1 MKLGMKEMAMK
12 YLIVTSLTLILLIL
26 TGCNKSQLSRGEFP
40 LSIVEPANGNECLDD
55 IPSVRYKVK
64 ATNGAGEEE
73 TLEFNWPWYTAIGGK
88 IGNESG
94 VFDRAPAG
102 QIDQST
108 VLGVGTRKYF
118 LWSAHRAKNIR
129 VAFRDPTD
137 WTEIK
142 KMLLEVGGKENLL
155 PLTALPPEVIE
166 KEVWGKNIP
175 PELFVSGTLTEVTVG
190 EESSAAGLYIAGFGA
205 SKKIVR
211 TSVSGS
217 IEITDPYTGELLIS
231 IMGQNRVTAS
241 QVGFEVSRIV
251 SAFGGEEYVH
261 AEIVSAKEMIK
272 QQVQVELVDFLFYKA
287 FKELFES
294 RPEYFTQRL
303 HYRAG
308 VIRAYAE
315 RIATAK
321 GLTIVGNV
329 VPVQAADKQAVNSKT
344 VEIKTGVPFIRKET
358 LATFYISGT
367 ATCKGLPLSGVVMK
381 GLPREPVTDAKGK
394 YIARVGYGFGG
405 EVTPTKEGYIFEP
418 ATDTYTK
425 VTTNQRRDYTA
436 KLLTYTISGSTG
448 ISGVVM
454 KGLPGEPVTDDESE
468 YSAIVE
474 YGYSGEVT
482 PTKEGYIF
490 EPGKETYTKVTAD
503 QSRNYTAK
511 LLTHTIRGSTGISG
525 MVMKRLPKEP
535 VTDDKGEY
543 IASIDY
549 GFSREVKPTKETYTK
564 VTSNPQFEEIEKYI
578 ARLHQGIE
586 NYYTNQLI
594 EVKQRVEAEIKLL
607 EVADKPVYAGL
618 AGQAEVAKTV
628 LHINNYGYR
637 APWYLESETER
648 MLQLKDD
655 FDEYKLYG
663 DFADSIK
670 NSPKRFAVAQSRIA
684 ERKSDILTK
693 LAYETADLERGKNY
707 ALTIT
712 LPKLEKQLKQDLLT
726 PEPKPTHGMVTG
738 IVYSAD
744 KPSAIIDHKIVHEGD
759 VIHGATVVKIYRDS
773 VKFSKKNK
781 NWEQKVQQA
790 PEAYW

>member
-1 MKLGMKEMAMK
+1 
-12 YLIVTSLTLILLIL
+12 
-26 TGCNKSQLSRGEFP
+26 
-40 LSIVEPANGNECLDD
+40 
-55 IPSVRYKVK
+55 
-64 ATNGAGEEE
+64 
-73 TLEFNWPWYTAIGGK
+73 
-88 IGNESG
+88 
-94 VFDRAPAG
+94 
-102 QIDQST
+102 
-108 VLGVGTRKYF
+108 
-118 LWSAHRAKNIR
+118 
-129 VAFRDPTD
+129 
-137 WTEIK
+137 
-142 KMLLEVGGKENLL
+142 MLLEVGGKENLL

-190 EESSAAGLYIAGFGA
+190 EESSAAGLHIAGFGA
-205 SKKIVR
+205 SKKVVR

-241 QVGFEVSRIV
+241 QVGFEVARIV
-251 SAFGGEEYVH
+251 SAFGGEEYVN
-261 AEIVSAKEMIK
+261 AEIISAKEMIK

-308 VIRAYAE
+308 LIRAYAK
-315 RIATAK
+315 RMAAAK
-321 GLTIVGNV
+321 GLTIVGDV

-344 VEIKTGVPFIRKET
+344 VEIKTGVPIIRKEA
-358 LATFYISGT
+358 LATFNISGT
-367 ATCKGLPLSGVVMK
+367 VTCKGLPL
-381 GLPREPVTDAKGK
+381 R
-394 YIARVGYGFGG
+394 
-405 EVTPTKEGYIFEP
+405 
-418 ATDTYTK
+418 
-425 VTTNQRRDYTA
+425 
-436 KLLTYTISGSTG
+436 
-448 ISGVVM
+448 GVVM
-454 KGLPGEPVTDDESE
+454 KGLPGEPVTDDEGE

-490 EPGKETYTKVTAD
+490 EPDKETYTRVTTNQRSDYTAKLLTYTISGLTGTSEVVMKGLPGEPVTDAKGKYIAIVDYGFSGEVTPSKEGYIFKPAKETYTKVTAD
-503 QSRNYTAK
+503 QNRNYTAK
-511 LLTHTIRGSTGISG
+511 LLTYTIRCSTGISG
-525 MVMKRLPKEP
+525 MVMKRLTEEP
-535 VTDDKGEY
+535 VIDAKGEY
-543 IASIDY
+543 IASVDY
-549 GFSREVKPTKETYTK
+549 DLSEEVTPTKETHTK

-578 ARLHQGIE
+578 ACMHQGIE
-586 NYYTNQLI
+586 NYYANQLI
-594 EVKQRVEAEIKLL
+594 EVKQRAEAEIKLL

-618 AGQAEVAKTV
+618 AAQAEVAKTV

-637 APWYLESETER
+637 APWYLESKTER

-655 FDEYKLYG
+655 FDEYELYG

-684 ERKSDILTK
+684 ERKSDILAK
-693 LAYETADLERGKNY
+693 LAYETADLEREKKY

-726 PEPKPTHGMVTG
+726 PKPKPTHGMVTG

-744 KPSAIIDHKIVHEGD
+744 KPSAIVDRKIVHERD

-773 VKFSKKNK
+773 VKFSKKSK